1 MVAGKVKIPPIFL
14 IMIGS
19 GLQIVGFALL
29 STLTISEVVP
39 ASQYGFQ
46 VIAGFGVGINL
57 STLLLITPD
66 SISEPADKGNWYSF
80 PLLKI
85 FD

>member
-1 MVAGKVKIPPIFL
+1 MVAGKAKVPPIFF

-19 GLQIVGFALL
+19 GLQVVGFALL

-39 ASQYGFQ
+39 VSQYGFQ

-57 STLLLITPD
+57 STLLLITPY
-66 SISEPADKGNWYSF
+66 SISEPADKGNWYFF
-80 PLLKI
+80 PLLET